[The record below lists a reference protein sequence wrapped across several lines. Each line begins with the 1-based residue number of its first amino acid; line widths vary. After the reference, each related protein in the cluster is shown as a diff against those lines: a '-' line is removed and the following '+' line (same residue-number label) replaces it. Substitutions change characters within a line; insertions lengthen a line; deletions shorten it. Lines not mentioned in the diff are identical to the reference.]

1 MKWNAPNV
9 ISLTRLI
16 IAPIFF
22 IMIINEDRAIVAS
35 ACILYLL
42 GALTDYFD
50 GLIARKYQIITSEGT
65 FVDPLA
71 DKMLTSAA
79 FIAFVKLDIVPLWM
93 VLIVIIRDFGT
104 TFMRLW
110 TKKNEL
116 KMTTSLSAKWKTT
129 FQMLFIAYILLFIFL
144 KNTAL
149 IDYKLAD
156 NIIYSNATVIL
167 MLILTLFTLWTAIE
181 YLIDIKKELLNK
193 KIIQNSRE

>member
-1 MKWNAPNV
+1 MRWNAPNV
-9 ISLTRLI
+9 ISLTRLV

-149 IDYKLAD
+149 IDYRLAD
-156 NIIYSNATVIL
+156 NIIYSDATVIL

-181 YLIDIKKELLNK
+181 YIIDIKKELLNK
-193 KIIQNSRE
+193 KIIQNTRE

>member
-9 ISLTRLI
+9 ISLTRII

-35 ACILYLL
+35 ACILFLL

-65 FVDPLA
+65 FFDPLA

-79 FIAFVKLDIVPLWM
+79 FLAFVKLDIVPFWM
-93 VLIVIIRDFGT
+93 VLIIIIRDFGT

-110 TKKNEL
+110 TKKNNL

-129 FQMLFIAYILLFIFL
+129 LQMFLIATILVFIFL
-144 KNTAL
+144 KNTGL

-156 NIIYSNATVIL
+156 KVIYSNITFIL
-167 MLILTLFTLWTAIE
+167 MLILTLFTLWTAID
-181 YLIDIKKELLNK
+181 YIISIKKEILNK
-193 KIIQNSRE
+193 KVLDKSRE